1 MLYIQREVLEGD
13 MQKLTTELIDEI
25 FTNIEHDMSE
35 VTAYNRLIEFLLLQ
49 QKIIKMNKKE
59 AGTWQN

>member
-59 AGTWQN
+59 AGT